1 MNSASAKILM
11 VVLIRSIQ
19 VSEPMASARRNNIKV
34 KKAKVRKVLAAVD
47 GSEVANRALEHA
59 IDLARLK
66 KSELLIIYV
75 ISDVTAGSMSFAAV
89 GTAYGR
95 ISIPRSFY
103 KEERAAAD
111 GWVQQLVEKARLAG
125 VERARGEVLHKP
137 SRSTVEWIIRY
148 ARDNEVDLIVMG
160 TTGRG
165 AFRRLL
171 LGSVANGVLN
181 HAPCSV
187 LVVR

>member
-1 MNSASAKILM
+1 
-11 VVLIRSIQ
+11 
-19 VSEPMASARRNNIKV
+19 MATTARNYT
-34 KKAKVRKVLAAVD
+34 KVRRILVAVD
-47 GSEVANRALEHA
+47 GSQVANRALEHA

-66 KSELLIIYV
+66 EAELLIIYV
-75 ISDVTAGSMSFAAV
+75 ISDVAADSMSFAAV

-103 KEERAAAD
+103 KEEKTAAET
-111 GWVQQLVEKARLAG
+111 WVQQLVEKARLAG
-125 VERARGEVLHKP
+125 VDKTRGEVLHRP
-137 SRSTVEWIIRY
+137 SRSTVEWITKY
-148 ARDNEVDLIVMG
+148 AKDKKVDLIVMG

-165 AFRRLL
+165 TFKRML

-187 LVVR
+187 LVVRERN